1 MDLHAVHIPF
11 HPFVIPFTVG
21 LVFVVIYIFWKWGYW
36 ISRLSW
42 EDKKKIFKNFFTFK
56 TPQAIGEV
64 FMESLLHRKIFRKN
78 ALLGYMHMSLA
89 FGWFLLIIFG
99 NLETRY
105 FTHGRINPPYFPIFV
120 EFFEHDLI
128 SLNYGRFFTFTMDLL
143 LLIILTGV
151 GLAYFKRF
159 KSKPLGLK
167 RTTKHVPIDRLAL
180 TALWLIFPL
189 RLFALGVTAGL
200 YDAGSFLT
208 NPIGNALAASKL
220 PIHLLYYPSWWAYSF
235 ALGSFFVLLPF
246 SRYMHIPTEILL
258 IFLRKYGVAEK
269 NIHTAY
275 TEVELS
281 SCSRCGICID
291 ACQLGS
297 NLGIVSTQSTYF
309 IKSMRYDKP
318 TEMLIDSCMVCKR
331 CDQVCPVGID
341 IASIR
346 ANERKALQLF
356 GEGSYKYI
364 NGYHYHPAKV
374 AYFAGCMGHLTPSV
388 YKATLA
394 LFEKAGVDYTF
405 IDKDGSICCGRPLQ
419 LTGQEDAANQLIEK
433 NIKLIESC
441 GATVLVTSCPICANV
456 FNESYNLKIP
466 IYHHSQYL
474 LKLAKESKLKFD
486 KTDIQI
492 TYHDP
497 CELGR
502 GLGVYEEPRELLS
515 LAGNLI
521 ESQNSRENA
530 LCCGGSL
537 GITNISQEQ
546 RNTIAAITLNEL
558 AADRADV
565 VATACPLCKKTF
577 KSAAQNIRI
586 ADISEIMLD
595 AISDKENKLSQED
608 ISKNVKESININS

>member
-1 MDLHAVHIPF
+1 MDLHAMHFPY
-11 HPFVIPFTVG
+11 HPFVLPFTIG
-21 LVFVVIYIFWKWGYW
+21 LVFVFFYVIGKWIYW
-36 ISRLSW
+36 ISRLGK
-42 EDKKKIFKNFFTFK
+42 DDRIKIFKNIFTLK
-56 TPQAIGEV
+56 TPQAVYEV
-64 FMESLLHRKIFRKN
+64 FMECLIHRKVFKKN

-89 FGWFLLIIFG
+89 LGWFLLIVLG

-105 FTHGRINPPYFPIFV
+105 FTHGRINPPYFPIFF

-128 SLNYGRFFTFTMDLL
+128 SLNYGRFWTFTMDLL
-143 LLIILTGV
+143 LLFILTGV

-159 KSKPLGLK
+159 KSKPLGMQK
-167 RTTKHVPIDRLAL
+167 TTKHVPIDRLAL

-189 RLFALGVTAGL
+189 RLFAEGVTAGL

-208 NPIGNALAASKL
+208 NPIGNLFASTL
-220 PIHLLYYPSWWAYSF
+220 PIHYLYYPSWWAYSF
-235 ALGSFFVLLPF
+235 ALGTFFVLLPF
-246 SRYMHIPTEILL
+246 TRYMHIPTEILL
-258 IFLRKYGVAEK
+258 IFLRKYGIAEK
-269 NIHTAY
+269 DIHSTY
-275 TEVELS
+275 TKVELS

-297 NLGIVSTQSTYF
+297 DLGIVSTQSTYF
-309 IKSMRYDKP
+309 IKSLRYDKP
-318 TEMLIDSCMVCKR
+318 SDLLIDSCMVCKR

-346 ANERKALQLF
+346 ANERKELHLF
-356 GEGSYKYI
+356 DENSYKYI
-364 NGYHYHPAKV
+364 NGYRYKSAKV
-374 AYFAGCMGHLTPSV
+374 AYFTGCMGHLTPSV

-394 LFEKAGVDYTF
+394 LFDKAGVDYNF

-419 LTGQEDAANQLIEK
+419 LSGQEDAAKQLIEK
-433 NIKLIESC
+433 NIKLIENC
-441 GATVLVTSCPICANV
+441 GATILVTSCPICAKI
-456 FNESYNLKIP
+456 FNDNYNLKIP

-474 LKLAKESKLKFD
+474 LKLAKEKKLTFN
-486 KTDIQI
+486 KTDIKI

-502 GLGVYEEPRELLS
+502 GLGVYDEPRELLK

-521 ESQNSRENA
+521 ESSNSRENS

-546 RNTIAAITLNEL
+546 RHTIASITLDEL
-558 AADRADV
+558 SANKADI

-577 KSAAQNIRI
+577 KSASENIMI

-595 AISDKENKLSQED
+595 SISDKSIKHNLKIENKEVIVKS
-608 ISKNVKESININS
+608 SK

>member
-1 MDLHAVHIPF
+1 MDLHAVQIPY
-11 HPFVIPFTVG
+11 HPFVLPFTIG
-21 LVFVVIYIFWKWGYW
+21 LVFVVLYISWKWIYW
-36 ISRLSW
+36 ISRLSK
-42 EDKKKIFKNFFTFK
+42 EDKRKIFRNFFTFK

-64 FMESLLHRKIFRKN
+64 LMESLLHRKVFKKN
-78 ALLGYMHMSLA
+78 FLLGYMHMSLA
-89 FGWFLLIIFG
+89 LGWFLLIILG

-105 FTHGRINPPYFPIFV
+105 FTHGRINPPYFPIFF

-128 SLNYGRFFTFTMDLL
+128 SLNYGRFWTFTMDFLL
-143 LLIILTGV
+143 LFILTGV

-159 KSKPLGLK
+159 RSKPLGMQQ
-167 RTTKHVPIDRLAL
+167 TTKHTAIDRWAL

-189 RLFALGVTAGL
+189 RYFAQGVTAGL

-208 NPIGNALAASKL
+208 NPLGNLLAATL
-220 PIHLLYYPSWWAYSF
+220 PIHHLYYISWWAYSF

-269 NIHTAY
+269 NIHSAY
-275 TEVELS
+275 TLVELS

-297 NLGIVSTQSTYF
+297 DLGIVSTQSTYF

-318 TEMLIDSCMVCKR
+318 TQVLNDSCMACNR

-346 ANERKALQLF
+346 ANERKMVQLF
-356 GEGSYKYI
+356 KENSYKYI
-364 NGYHYHPAKV
+364 NGYQYKKAKV

-388 YKATLA
+388 YKATII
-394 LFEKAGVDYTF
+394 LFEKAGVDYNF
-405 IDKDGSICCGRPLQ
+405 IDRDGSICCGRPLQ
-419 LTGQEDAANQLIEK
+419 LTGQEDAAKQLIEK
-433 NIKLIESC
+433 NIKLIENC
-441 GATVLVTSCPICANV
+441 GATVLVTSCPICTKI
-456 FNESYNLKIP
+456 FKDSYKLKIP
-466 IYHHSQYL
+466 VYHHSQYL
-474 LKLAKESKLKFD
+474 LQLVKESKLHFK
-486 KTDIQI
+486 KSELQI
-492 TYHDP
+492 AYHDP

-502 GLGVYEEPRELLS
+502 GLGVYDEPRNLLK

-521 ESQNSRENA
+521 ESNNNRENS

-546 RNTIAAITLNEL
+546 RNTIASITLSKL
-558 AADRADV
+558 SADKADV

-577 KSAAQNIRI
+577 KSASENIRI

-595 AISDKENKLSQED
+595 ALNNKAKD
-608 ISKNVKESININS
+608 ISNRTISSEVKESFIINN

>member
-1 MDLHAVHIPF
+1 MHFPY
-11 HPFVIPFTVG
+11 HPFVLPFTIG
-21 LVFVVIYIFWKWGYW
+21 LVFVFFYVVGKWIYW
-36 ISRLSW
+36 ISRLGK
-42 EDKKKIFKNFFTFK
+42 DDRFKILKNIFTLK
-56 TPQAIGEV
+56 TPQAIYEV
-64 FMESLLHRKIFRKN
+64 FMECLLHRKVFKKN
-78 ALLGYMHMSLA
+78 FLLGYMHMSLA
-89 FGWFLLIIFG
+89 LGWFLLIILG

-105 FTHGRINPPYFPIFV
+105 FTHGRINPPYFPIFF

-128 SLNYGRFFTFTMDLL
+128 SLNYGRFWTFTMDLL
-143 LLIILTGV
+143 LLFILSGV

-159 KSKPLGLK
+159 KSKPLGMQK
-167 RTTKHVPIDRLAL
+167 TTKHVPIDRWAL

-189 RLFALGVTAGL
+189 RLFAQGVTAGL
-200 YDAGSFLT
+200 YDAGGFLT
-208 NPIGNALAASKL
+208 NPIGNLLASIL
-220 PIHLLYYPSWWAYSF
+220 PIHYLYYPSWWAYSF

-269 NIHTAY
+269 DIHSTY
-275 TEVELS
+275 TKVELS
-281 SCSRCGICID
+281 ACSRCGICID

-297 NLGIVSTQSTYF
+297 DLGIVSTQSTYF
-309 IKSMRYDKP
+309 IKSLRYNKP
-318 TEMLIDSCMVCKR
+318 SDLLIDSCMVCKR

-346 ANERKALQLF
+346 ANERKELHLF
-356 GEGSYKYI
+356 DENSYKYI
-364 NGYHYHPAKV
+364 NGYRYKSAKV

-388 YKATLA
+388 YKATLT
-394 LFEKAGVDYTF
+394 LFDKAGVDYNF

-419 LTGQEDAANQLIEK
+419 LSGQEDAAKQLIEK
-433 NIKLIESC
+433 NIKLIENC
-441 GATVLVTSCPICANV
+441 GATVLVTSCPICAKV
-456 FNESYNLKIP
+456 FNDSYNLKIP

-474 LKLAKESKLKFD
+474 LKLAKEKKLTFN
-486 KTDIQI
+486 KTDIKI

-502 GLGVYEEPRELLS
+502 GLGVYEEPRELLK

-521 ESQNSRENA
+521 ESNNSRENS

-546 RNTIAAITLNEL
+546 RHTIATITLDEL
-558 AADRADV
+558 SANKADI

-577 KSAAQNIRI
+577 KSASENTMI

-595 AISDKENKLSQED
+595 SISDKEIKHNLKIENKEV
-608 ISKNVKESININS
+608 IVK

>member
-1 MDLHAVHIPF
+1 MDLHAVHIPY
-11 HPFVIPFTVG
+11 HPFVLPFTIG
-21 LVFVVIYIFWKWGYW
+21 LVFVVNYILWKWIYW
-36 ISRLSW
+36 ISRLNW
-42 EDKKKIFKNFFTFK
+42 EDKKKIFKNFFTLK
-56 TPQAIGEV
+56 TPQAIWEV
-64 FMESLLHRKIFRKN
+64 FMESLLHRKVFKKN

-89 FGWFLLIIFG
+89 LGWFLLIILG
-99 NLETRY
+99 NIETRY
-105 FTHGRINPPYFPIFV
+105 FTHGRINPPYFPIFF

-143 LLIILTGV
+143 LLIILSGV

-159 KSKPLGLK
+159 RSKPLGMK

-189 RLFALGVTAGL
+189 RLFAQGVTAGL

-258 IFLRKYGVAEK
+258 IFLRKYGIAEK

-297 NLGIVSTQSTYF
+297 DLGIVSTQSTYF

-318 TEMLIDSCMVCKR
+318 TEQLIDSCMACKR
-331 CDQVCPVGID
+331 CDQACPVGID
-341 IASIR
+341 ISSIR
-346 ANERKALQLF
+346 VNERKAHQLF
-356 GEGSYKYI
+356 GTDSYKYV
-364 NGYHYHPAKV
+364 NGYKYQKAKV

-394 LFEKAGVDYTF
+394 LFSKAGVDYTF
-405 IDKDGSICCGRPLQ
+405 IDSDGSLCCGRPLQ
-419 LTGQEDAANQLIEK
+419 LAGQEDAAKQLIEK
-433 NIKLIESC
+433 NIKLIENC
-441 GATVLVTSCPICANV
+441 GATVLVTSCPICAKV
-456 FNESYNLKIP
+456 FNDSYNLKIP

-474 LKLAKESKLKFD
+474 LKLAKESRLKFD
-486 KTDIQI
+486 KTDLQI
-492 TYHDP
+492 AYHDP

-502 GLGVYEEPRELLS
+502 GLGVYEEPRELLN
-515 LAGNLI
+515 LAGNLVK
-521 ESQNSRENA
+521 SSSDRANS

-546 RNTIAAITLNEL
+546 RNVIASITLSEIG
-558 AADRADV
+558 ADKANI

-577 KSAAQNIRI
+577 KSASENIKI

-595 AISDKENKLSQED
+595 AVQEKSSLLNSEANK
-608 ISKNVKESININS
+608 VKINESININN